1 MGMDYMYA
9 GSASYPRFDEE
20 LTAVAKLFGGE
31 PTEHLKEK
39 IDTEPKTICD
49 YFFGTLSSMELDD
62 KKFVFPENTNPVL
75 VKWFNNPYGDFNF
88 EETKIIWDIL
98 KYKHDE
104 IEKVSS
110 QIWQELK
117 YCRES
122 GIPWHIC

>member
-1 MGMDYMYA
+1 MGMDFQYA

-20 LTAVAKLFGGE
+20 LTAIAKLFGAE
-31 PTEHLKEK
+31 LTEHLKEK

-49 YFFGTLSSMELDD
+49 YWFGTLSSMNSDD
-62 KKFVFPENTNPVL
+62 KKFIFPENTNPVL

-88 EETKIIWDIL
+88 EETKTIWDIL

-104 IEKVSS
+104 IEKISP

-117 YCRES
+117 YCREY
-122 GIPWHIC
+122 GHPWYIY